1 MKIVVGFLLINFL
14 VLWHSNS
21 VVASS
26 ETEKSSTAPL
36 ETIYFESDSVDILN
50 AGAIEENADWLKG
63 HKSRVVILEGHCD
76 ERGDRDY
83 NYSLGDRRARAVL
96 KDLVDK
102 GVSPDQLIVM
112 SRGKDRPAVSS
123 GGQTGWA
130 KNRRVEFVV
139 R

>member
-1 MKIVVGFLLINFL
+1 MTATEILCGSKTSRFFEKAETGNWTAEKTTTIVRLINCLNFLEGFMKIVVGFLLINFL

-83 NYSLGDRRARAVL
+83 NYSLGDRRARA
-96 KDLVDK
+96 
-102 GVSPDQLIVM
+102 
-112 SRGKDRPAVSS
+112 
-123 GGQTGWA
+123 
-130 KNRRVEFVV
+130 
-139 R
+139 